1 MATPGGPA
9 SKSALKWVQKEGP
22 SMLEGLQMV
31 VRSQLGYDIRQK
43 EKECRYKCLQTVV
56 GGGTKVDPSNP
67 SASSNDFN
75 LPQLPPL
82 PKDLQRLE
90 AVAAGLKAFAGLAAQ
105 LSNPFLSQLIVHACG
120 EAAAVLHRGI
130 TDRTEQLLV
139 VLESGGKLMP
149 PSGLFGSIDVVPHGT
164 IPMAAETNGA
174 ESDLTPEEEA
184 FLLKAVRSVG
194 DKAAEAEL
202 LSLHKKYEPTLPEG
216 YRAKAVD
223 ILNRTDG
230 HETKVPASRIA
241 RFASFGQ
248 LAMGLGAGAAAEV
261 TRRVFRMSSSEGAS
275 ERVIG
280 ADNLFLTEANAN
292 RIVATLC
299 RVRGA
304 ALKLGQMLS
313 IQDSDT
319 VPQPLLDIFER
330 VRHSADFMPK
340 SQVNKQMTESF
351 GPEWRS
357 LLKEFDEKPFAAAS
371 IGQVHRARLLDG
383 REVAVKIQYP
393 GVAEGIDS
401 DIDNLVSIMSIGGL
415 FPKGMYLEN
424 FVKVARHELKAEC
437 DYEREAR
444 AGRQFRE
451 LLKDSKDFYVPE
463 MIDSLSSSRVLTA
476 ELISGRPVDQCIDE
490 DQRVRDWIS
499 AKFIQLCLKEIFEWR
514 FMQTDPNW
522 ANFFFGRHPI
532 SGDNR
537 LILLD
542 FGATRS
548 YGKPFVDLYM
558 RILKAAYDKNDD
570 EILKHSRSIGFLTGY
585 ESAVMEKAHCA
596 STMILG
602 ETLASQEPFDF
613 AKQNVTKRIH
623 ALIPVMLEHRL
634 TSPPEEVYSLHRK
647 LSGSY
652 LLATKLKATVACG
665 PIFRSIYDRYTF
677 GNFDTA
683 VEIDID
689 R

>member
-67 SASSNDFN
+67 TASSNDFN

-105 LSNPFLSQLIVHACG
+105 GKFPGMGGQ
-120 EAAAVLHRGI
+120 VL
-130 TDRTEQLLV
+130 Q
-139 VLESGGKLMP
+139 GGKLMP
-149 PSGLFGSIDVVPHGT
+149 PSGLFGPIDVVPQGT

-202 LSLHKKYEPTLPEG
+202 LSLHKKYEPSLPEG

-299 RVRGA
+299 RA
-304 ALKLGQMLS
+304 NL
-313 IQDSDT
+313 
-319 VPQPLLDIFER
+319 
-330 VRHSADFMPK
+330 
-340 SQVNKQMTESF
+340 NK
-351 GPEWRS
+351 
-357 LLKEFDEKPFAAAS
+357 
-371 IGQVHRARLLDG
+371 I
-383 REVAVKIQYP
+383 
-393 GVAEGIDS
+393 
-401 DIDNLVSIMSIGGL
+401 
-415 FPKGMYLEN
+415 
-424 FVKVARHELKAEC
+424 
-437 DYEREAR
+437 
-444 AGRQFRE
+444 
-451 LLKDSKDFYVPE
+451 
-463 MIDSLSSSRVLTA
+463 
-476 ELISGRPVDQCIDE
+476 
-490 DQRVRDWIS
+490 
-499 AKFIQLCLKEIFEWR
+499 
-514 FMQTDPNW
+514 
-522 ANFFFGRHPI
+522 
-532 SGDNR
+532 
-537 LILLD
+537 
-542 FGATRS
+542 
-548 YGKPFVDLYM
+548 
-558 RILKAAYDKNDD
+558 
-570 EILKHSRSIGFLTGY
+570 
-585 ESAVMEKAHCA
+585 
-596 STMILG
+596 
-602 ETLASQEPFDF
+602 
-613 AKQNVTKRIH
+613 
-623 ALIPVMLEHRL
+623 
-634 TSPPEEVYSLHRK
+634 
-647 LSGSY
+647 
-652 LLATKLKATVACG
+652 
-665 PIFRSIYDRYTF
+665 
-677 GNFDTA
+677 
-683 VEIDID
+683 
-689 R
+689 

>member
-1 MATPGGPA
+1 SPKPAMATPGGPA
-9 SKSALKWVQKEGP
+9 SKSALKWVQKEAP
-22 SMLEGLQMV
+22 SMFEGLQMV

-43 EKECRYKCLQTVV
+43 EKECRYKCLQTIV
-56 GGGTKVDPSNP
+56 GGGNKVDPSNP
-67 SASSNDFN
+67 APSSNDFN
-75 LPQLPPL
+75 LPSLPPL

-105 LSNPFLSQLIVHACG
+105 GQFPGMGGQILK
-120 EAAAVLHRGI
+120 
-130 TDRTEQLLV
+130 D
-139 VLESGGKLMP
+139 GKLT
-149 PSGLFGSIDVVPHGT
+149 PSASSLFGLNDIVPQGT
-164 IPMAAETNGA
+164 IPMAVQTNGA

-194 DKAAEAEL
+194 DKAGEAEL
-202 LSLHKKYEPTLPEG
+202 LSLHKNYEPSLPEG
-216 YRAKAVD
+216 YKAKGVD
-223 ILNRTDG
+223 ILNETHG
-230 HETKVPASRIA
+230 HERKVPATRIA
-241 RFASFGQ
+241 RLASFGG
-248 LAMGLGAGAAAEV
+248 LAMGLGAGAAAEM
-261 TRRVFRMSSSEGAS
+261 TRRVLRISGSEGAS
-275 ERVIG
+275 ERLIG
-280 ADNLFLTEANAN
+280 SDNLFLTDANAN
-292 RIVATLC
+292 RIVETLC

-330 VRHSADFMPK
+330 VRHSADFMPR
-340 SQVNKQMTESF
+340 SQVNKQMTEAF

-357 LLKEFDEKPFAAAS
+357 LMAEFDEKPFAAAS

-415 FPKGMYLEN
+415 FPKGMFLDN
-424 FVKVARHELKAEC
+424 FVKVARHELKDEC

-444 AGRQFRE
+444 AGRKFRE

-463 MIDSLSSSRVLTA
+463 VIDSLSSKRVLTA

-490 DQRVRDWIS
+490 EQRVRDWIS
-499 AKFIQLCLKEIFEWR
+499 AKFIQLCLTEVFEWR

-522 ANFFFGRHPI
+522 SNFFFGRHPI
-532 SGDNR
+532 HGDNR

-558 RILKAAYDKNDD
+558 RIIKAAYDKSD
-570 EILKHSRSIGFLTGY
+570 EDILKHSRDIGFLTGY

-652 LLATKLKATVACG
+652 LLASKLRATVACG
-665 PIFRSIYDRYTF
+665 PIFRAIHDRYVF
-677 GNFDTA
+677 GNFDT
-683 VEIDID
+683 VEEINID
-689 R
+689 

>member
-1 MATPGGPA
+1 
-9 SKSALKWVQKEGP
+9 
-22 SMLEGLQMV
+22 MLEGLQMV
-31 VRSQLGYDIRQK
+31 VRSQLGYDIREK
-43 EKECRYKCLQTVV
+43 EKECRYKCLQAVV
-56 GGGTKVDPSNP
+56 GGGNKVDPSNP
-67 SASSNDFN
+67 TPTSNDFN

-105 LSNPFLSQLIVHACG
+105 GKFPG
-120 EAAAVLHRGI
+120 MGG
-130 TDRTEQLLV
+130 QLLQN
-139 VLESGGKLMP
+139 GKLMA
-149 PSGLFGSIDVVPHGT
+149 PSDFFGSKDVVPQGT
-164 IPMAAETNGA
+164 IPMAAQNGTQ
-174 ESDLTPEEEA
+174 SDLTPEEEA

-194 DKAAEAEL
+194 DKEAEAEL
-202 LSLHKKYEPTLPEG
+202 LSLHKNYEPSLPDG
-216 YRAKAVD
+216 YRAKTVD
-223 ILNRTDG
+223 VLNETHG
-230 HETKVPASRIA
+230 HERKVPASRIA
-241 RFASFGQ
+241 RFATFGQ

-261 TRRVFRMSSSEGAS
+261 TRRVLRISGAEGAS
-275 ERVIG
+275 ERLIG

-292 RIVATLC
+292 RIVQTLC

-330 VRHSADFMPK
+330 VRHSADFMPR
-340 SQVNKQMTESF
+340 SQVNKQMTEAF
-351 GPEWRS
+351 GPEWRT
-357 LLKEFDEKPFAAAS
+357 LMKEFDEKPFAAAS

-401 DIDNLVSIMSIGGL
+401 DIDNLVTIMSMGGL

-424 FVKVARHELKAEC
+424 FVKVARRELKAEC

-444 AGRQFRE
+444 AGRKFRE

-463 MIDSLSSSRVLTA
+463 IIDSLSSSRVLTA

-499 AKFIQLCLKEIFEWR
+499 AKFIQLCLTEVFEWR

-522 ANFFFGRHPI
+522 SNFFFGRHPT

-548 YGKPFVDLYM
+548 YSKPFVDLYM
-558 RILKAAYDKNDD
+558 RIIKAAYDNSD
-570 EILKHSRSIGFLTGY
+570 EGILKYSREIGFLTGY

-623 ALIPVMLEHRL
+623 KLIPVMLEHRL

-665 PIFRSIYDRYTF
+665 PIFRGIYDRYSF

-689 R
+689 

>member
-1 MATPGGPA
+1 RFRASSSTMATPGGPA
-9 SKSALKWVQKEGP
+9 SKSALKWVQKEAP

-67 SASSNDFN
+67 SSSSSNDFN

-90 AVAAGLKAFAGLAAQ
+90 TIAAGLKAFAGLAAQ
-105 LSNPFLSQLIVHACG
+105 GKFPG
-120 EAAAVLHRGI
+120 MGG
-130 TDRTEQLLV
+130 QLLQ
-139 VLESGGKLMP
+139 GGKLTP
-149 PSGLFGSIDVVPHGT
+149 PTALFGPRDIVPQGT
-164 IPMAAETNGA
+164 IPMAAETTTHNG

-194 DKAAEAEL
+194 DKEAEAKL
-202 LSLHKKYEPTLPEG
+202 LSLHKNYEPSLPEG
-216 YRAKAVD
+216 YRAKTVD
-223 ILNRTDG
+223 ILNETHG
-230 HETKVPASRIA
+230 HERKVPATRIA
-241 RFASFGQ
+241 RVARFGQ
-248 LAMGLGAGAAAEV
+248 LALGLSAGAAAEV
-261 TRRVFRMSSSEGAS
+261 TRRVFRMSGAEGTS

-292 RIVATLC
+292 RIVETLC

-319 VPQPLLDIFER
+319 VPQYLLDIFER

-340 SQVNKQMTESF
+340 SQVNKQMTEAF

-401 DIDNLVSIMSIGGL
+401 DIDNLVSIMSMGGL
-415 FPKGMYLEN
+415 FPKGMYLDN
-424 FVKVARHELKAEC
+424 FVKVARRELKAEC

-444 AGRQFRE
+444 AGRKFRE
-451 LLKDSKDFYVPE
+451 LLKDSKDYYVPE
-463 MIDSLSSSRVLTA
+463 IIDSLSSSRVLTA
-476 ELISGRPVDQCIDE
+476 ELISGRPVDQCVDE

-499 AKFIQLCLKEIFEWR
+499 AKFIQLCLTEIFEWR

-522 ANFFFGRHPI
+522 ANFFFGRHPVT
-532 SGDNR
+532 GDNR

-558 RILKAAYDKNDD
+558 RIIKAAYDNSDE
-570 EILKHSRSIGFLTGY
+570 EILKHSRDIGFLTGY
-585 ESAVMEKAHCA
+585 ESAVMEKAHVA

-623 ALIPVMLEHRL
+623 ELIPVMLEHRL

-665 PIFRSIYDRYTF
+665 PIFRGLYDRYTF

-689 R
+689 

>member
-1 MATPGGPA
+1 RMANSGGPA

-31 VRSQLGYDIRQK
+31 VRSQLGYDLRQK

-67 SASSNDFN
+67 SASANDFN
-75 LPQLPPL
+75 LPKLPEL

-105 LSNPFLSQLIVHACG
+105 GKFPG
-120 EAAAVLHRGI
+120 MGG
-130 TDRTEQLLV
+130 QLLQN
-139 VLESGGKLMP
+139 GKLTQ
-149 PSGLFGSIDVVPHGT
+149 PSDLFGARENIVPT
-164 IPMAAETNGA
+164 ASIPMATENNGQ
-174 ESDLTPEEEA
+174 SDLTPEEEA

-194 DKAAEAEL
+194 DKDAEAEL
-202 LSLHKKYEPTLPEG
+202 LSLHKDYEPSLPDG
-216 YRAKAVD
+216 YRAKTVD
-223 ILNRTDG
+223 ILNNTDG
-230 HETKVPASRIA
+230 HERRVPASRIA

-261 TRRVFRMSSSEGAS
+261 TRRVFRMSGAEGAS

-292 RIVATLC
+292 RIVETLC

-330 VRHSADFMPK
+330 VRHSADFMPR
-340 SQVNKQMTESF
+340 SQVHKQLAESF

-357 LLKEFDEKPFAAAS
+357 LMAEFDEKPFAAAS
-371 IGQVHRARLLDG
+371 IGQVHRARLHDG

-415 FPKGMYLEN
+415 FPKGMFLEN
-424 FVKVARHELKAEC
+424 FVLVARRELKAEC

-444 AGRQFRE
+444 AARKFRE

-463 MIDSLSSSRVLTA
+463 IIDSLTSSRVLTA

-499 AKFIQLCLKEIFEWR
+499 AKFIQLCLTEIFDWR

-532 SGDNR
+532 TGDNR

-558 RILKAAYDKNDD
+558 RIIKAAYDKNDD
-570 EILKHSRSIGFLTGY
+570 DILKYSREIGFLTGY
-585 ESAVMEKAHCA
+585 ETRVMEKAHCA

-602 ETLASQEPFDF
+602 ETLAAQEPFDF
-613 AKQNVTKRIH
+613 ARQNVTKRIH
-623 ALIPVMLEHRL
+623 ELIPVMLEHRL

-665 PIFRSIYDRYTF
+665 PIFRAIHDRYAF

-683 VEIDID
+683 VDINIDQVD
-689 R
+689 